1 MQLDSHIKS
10 ALFIDF
16 DNIFISLNE
25 TFGAEAAARFAGQ
38 PAAWLNFLEKVLP
51 TDYFGGSGLSR
62 RVLLRKCYLNPT
74 SFGSYRPDFTIAGIE
89 VTDCPK
95 LTREGKTSSDIHM
108 VIDILDA
115 LQHPTHFDEFILISA
130 DADFTPV
137 LQRVRQHNR
146 LSVVLAA
153 GFTSPAYRASCD
165 YLLPMETFLQQGLG
179 MELKDDDEAVEPPAA
194 PPARVANAVL
204 DRLANLVYQRAV
216 MGEIIPGNEL
226 PALYRRVDEFAAS
239 RSWLEF
245 GTLKNL
251 TRAIIARR
259 NDLAYFNDP
268 IRGEWWVGVKETG
281 EAHTPAPANGQARNG
296 IAYAETHKAIAALII
311 RIVHASATP
320 VVMAT
325 LATRVKEEIGVPA
338 NGGGWYGFTS
348 FGALLQSLDLNGLK
362 IHHVTPGYV
371 YDPQRHA
378 IPDALTADL
387 ADTSGS
393 RIEAEFKEKHPEIEA
408 LAGRI
413 HRLTDMPYLLPE
425 HYALVLEQVAR
436 AVNENGF
443 NLTQTTRL
451 VRDRCVERGAPVA
464 RAHVN
469 FVVIGIHYAG
479 HTLGKEDITEDPA
492 LLAEFLYTNTLNLC
506 QSVQLALSDEEKALV
521 RAWLV
526 STPQTA

>member
-16 DNIFISLNE
+16 DNIFLSLSE
-25 TFGAEAAARFAGQ
+25 TYGADAAARFASQ
-38 PAAWLNFLEKVLP
+38 PADWLNFLEKVLP
-51 TDYFGGSGLSR
+51 TDYFGGTGLSR

-115 LQHPTHFDEFILISA
+115 LQHPSHFDEFILISA

-153 GFTSPAYRASCD
+153 GYTSPAYRASCD
-165 YLLPMETFLQQGLG
+165 YLLPIETFLQEALGL
-179 MELKDDDEAVEPPAA
+179 ELKDDDEAVEPPAA
-194 PPARVANAVL
+194 PSARVADVVL
-204 DRLANLVYQRAV
+204 DRLANLVYQRV
-216 MGEIIPGNEL
+216 TLGEIIPGNEL

-239 RSWLEF
+239 RSWLDF

-251 TRAIIARR
+251 TRAVIARR
-259 NDLAYFNDP
+259 NDLEYFNDP
-268 IRGEWWVGVKETG
+268 IRGEWWVGLKENP
-281 EAHTPAPANGQARNG
+281 EAHTPVPANGQARNG
-296 IAYAETHKAIAALII
+296 AVYTATHKAIAALIT
-311 RIVHASATP
+311 RIVHASARP

-325 LATRVKEEIGVPA
+325 LASRIKEEISMPP
-338 NGGGWYGFTS
+338 NGSGWYGFSS
-348 FGALLQSLDLNGLK
+348 FRALLQSLDLNGLK

-371 YDPQRHA
+371 YDPQRHT
-378 IPDALTADL
+378 IPDVPT

-393 RIEAEFKEKHPEIEA
+393 RIEAEFKEKYPEIEA

-425 HYALVLEQVAR
+425 HYTLVLEQVAR
-436 AVNENGF
+436 AVNESGF
-443 NLTQTTRL
+443 DLTQTTRL
-451 VRDRCVERGAPVA
+451 VRDRCVERGAPIA

-469 FVVIGIHYAG
+469 FVVIGILYAG
-479 HTLGKEDITEDPA
+479 HTLGKEGVREDPA
-492 LLAEFLYTNTLNLC
+492 ILAEFLYTNTLNLC
-506 QSVQLALSDEEKALV
+506 QSVQLTLSDEEKALV
-521 RAWLV
+521 RAWLMNK
-526 STPQTA
+526 PQIS